1 MSNEYDFQSYLYP
14 AGSAASGGGVGSG
27 SGTGTASAPAKP
39 IEVGA
44 VTTGRPGTDAIVTV
58 EDTPAATVLN
68 FTIPRGSDGQSAY
81 LMANGDMEFGSV
93 DAWIASLK
101 GAKGDKGDPGVKG
114 DAGTVDA
121 GTIKSAL
128 GSTIMQRMQAL
139 LPHFEAAFVAKPA
152 DLKNGEWY
160 QVKFKQQFDD
170 VDLDKP
176 VVLVQPLLNDYR
188 YFLVRNI
195 TAQGFEFK
203 CPYTPDFLGLYYV
216 KFATA

>member
-1 MSNEYDFQSYLYP
+1 MSDEYGYQSYLYP

-27 SGTGTASAPAKP
+27 SGTVPAKP
-39 IEVGA
+39 IKVGA
-44 VTTGRPGTDAIVTV
+44 VTTGRSGTEATVTV

-68 FTIPRGSDGQSAY
+68 FTIPRGNDGQSAY
-81 LMANGDMEFGSV
+81 SMANGDMKFGSV

-101 GAKGDKGDPGVKG
+101 GAKGDT
-114 DAGTVDA
+114 GTVDA

-128 GSTIMQRMQAL
+128 GSTTMQRMQAL

-160 QVKFKQQFDD
+160 PVKFKQQFDD

-188 YFLVRNI
+188 YFLVRNV

-216 KFATA
+216 KFATS